1 MELILMVLDKKII
14 LFHTWTTRK
23 YGDQTRILSTLWF
36 VSPVN
41 ELVDNIDLI
50 FIILYIKQPDGM
62 VRNHLRI
69 VFDSISEKSPFLS
82 FFIIGHVRIVILC
95 VLWRWAV

>member
-23 YGDQTRILSTLWF
+23 YGDQTKILSSFWF

-41 ELVDNIDLI
+41 ELVDNINSI
-50 FIILYIKQPDGM
+50 FRIFYIKQPNGPSVM
-62 VRNHLRI
+62 ELFEITYVSYLT
-69 VFDSISEKSPFLS
+69 PFLKRVHFWVS
-82 FFIIGHVRIVILC
+82 SS
-95 VLWRWAV
+95 